1 MKGRNKFVDEAGRRK
16 EQICSREPDFDAE
29 TKMDEALAEALGDF
43 RLCVQT
49 WSDSVLNRPRK
60 ALAEAPRGRVWRL
73 AAGWTFA
80 CLLLAVAVSGGIY
93 QLGRV
98 RHPAPEMAHRQA
110 PPITAPV
117 AVDKAVPTP
126 ITEQDVTSE
135 AKPASKEEDL
145 MTSVD
150 ADIAQ
155 SVPDALQS
163 LVQLMAEDGT
173 Q

>member
-1 MKGRNKFVDEAGRRK
+1 MKGRDKFVDDEGRRK
-16 EQICSREPDFDAE
+16 EQIRSGDPNSNAEPR
-29 TKMDEALAEALGDF
+29 MDEDLAAAIGDF

-49 WSDSVLNRPRK
+49 WSDSVLSRPCK

-73 AAGWTFA
+73 AAGWAFA
-80 CLLLAVAVSGGIY
+80 CLLLAVAVSGGVY
-93 QLGRV
+93 QLGRL
-98 RHPAPEMAHRQA
+98 RHPAPQLAQRQA
-110 PPITAPV
+110 LPIAAPV
-117 AVDKAVPTP
+117 ADDHTSSAPV
-126 ITEQDVTSE
+126 TERSVAST
-135 AKPASKEEDL
+135 AKPAPEEEDL

-163 LVQLMAEDGT
+163 LAQLMAEDGT